1 MASLTHAHT
10 LRFLTELGL
19 QSYYDKFINVG
30 FDDPKYFADI
40 QLEDLL
46 EMGMKKG
53 HARRI
58 IRKINENPAS
68 NSPSPSSTGETKSN
82 TIPLPPNCLYH
93 FMICK
98 HEGRGKADAMNLYL
112 LLKERG
118 YIVWISNDFEGPNKT
133 EMRKAVRQ
141 SAVVLVFLT
150 NGIFTRPWCRD
161 VEMYEAIVHQKPF
174 VLVRRT
180 KGDHAFLD
188 YNKECCAS
196 TSAEWFDLSS
206 RVIPSFE
213 PVAKRLIAGCE
224 MIEWTLNKTTRGALV
239 DRLER
244 EFENRERRSQTL
256 HSSWGHNV
264 LETWGAAT
272 VTARDEVGER
282 SNFKLAYDDL
292 MNERRDE
299 QIQDVVAEDA
309 VLQKLR
315 RDKQQVEI
323 QRDTAA
329 RAHQFD
335 DAGRYQSKADGL
347 ETQIVRANAR
357 MERPKDLRNDILERV
372 KVLENERD
380 TFLKERLANY
390 VQLSKEKHE
399 EAEKLKSFNTDM
411 GELAVFVWLTTV
423 EAAKVGIL
431 SDGIERIHIIKSWT
445 GKYGILS
452 DGILSTL

>member
-1 MASLTHAHT
+1 
-10 LRFLTELGL
+10 
-19 QSYYDKFINVG
+19 
-30 FDDPKYFADI
+30 
-40 QLEDLL
+40 
-46 EMGMKKG
+46 
-53 HARRI
+53 

-98 HEGRGKADAMNLYL
+98 HEGRAKADAMNLYYEL
-112 LLKERG
+112 TARG

-150 NGIFTRPWCRD
+150 NGIFTRSWCRD

-180 KGDHAFLD
+180 KGEHAFLD
-188 YNKECCAS
+188 INKECCAS
-196 TSAEWFDLSS
+196 TSAEWFGLSS

-264 LETWGAAT
+264 LETW
-272 VTARDEVGER
+272 
-282 SNFKLAYDDL
+282 
-292 MNERRDE
+292 
-299 QIQDVVAEDA
+299 
-309 VLQKLR
+309 
-315 RDKQQVEI
+315 
-323 QRDTAA
+323 
-329 RAHQFD
+329 
-335 DAGRYQSKADGL
+335 
-347 ETQIVRANAR
+347 
-357 MERPKDLRNDILERV
+357 
-372 KVLENERD
+372 
-380 TFLKERLANY
+380 
-390 VQLSKEKHE
+390 
-399 EAEKLKSFNTDM
+399 
-411 GELAVFVWLTTV
+411 
-423 EAAKVGIL
+423 
-431 SDGIERIHIIKSWT
+431 
-445 GKYGILS
+445 
-452 DGILSTL
+452 